1 MNNEMRKT
9 DPVDPENCRRVLMC
23 GDTIMASCHCN
34 EHADAILH
42 HFNAY
47 EAMAP
52 KYEAMVA
59 LLKECHENR
68 LTYWGN
74 SKSLVDDLLAIAEP
88 KVLKIGDV
96 VPAGEVPV
104 GVKVEIKGTVGAKT
118 RRKSVNDN
126 ETLACFDC
134 ELCGIHGTRLIAT
147 NAECTI
153 VELPEK
159 G

>member
-1 MNNEMRKT
+1 MLKMTKT
-9 DPVDPENCRRVLMC
+9 EDGRLMVDFVDGTFIGILQPANSDKHHARLM
-23 GDTIMASCHCN
+23 DLAY
-34 EHADAILH
+34 H
-42 HFNAY
+42 HFNA
-47 EAMAP
+47 
-52 KYEAMVA
+52 YEAMVA

-68 LTYWGN
+68 LIYWAN

-104 GVKVEIKGTVGAKT
+104 GATVEIKGTVGAKT

-134 ELCGIHGTRLIAT
+134 ELCGTHGTRLIAT